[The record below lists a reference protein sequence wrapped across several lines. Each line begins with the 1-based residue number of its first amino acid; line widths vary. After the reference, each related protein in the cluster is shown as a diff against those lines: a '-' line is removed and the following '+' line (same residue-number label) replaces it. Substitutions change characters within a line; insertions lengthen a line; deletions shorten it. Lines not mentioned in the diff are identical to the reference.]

1 MKKAIWSKWWQLKKI
16 FNFTCLKDT
25 GIGVEENLQNKIF
38 DRFSQGNLDLSKQ
51 NKGTELGLAIT
62 KKIVE
67 LFNGEIWLN

>member
-38 DRFSQGNLDLSKQ
+38 DRFSQIRAKMEQQFILQYLLLSQKH
-51 NKGTELGLAIT
+51 L
-62 KKIVE
+62 
-67 LFNGEIWLN
+67 